1 MTANVCEKANVIG
14 MNDLSPIAN
23 LHLIM
28 DNKLKGKFLYWLGW
42 KIVDIAE
49 VLEEKERTV
58 QAWKT
63 RDEWEKEKP
72 ENRVECALTVR
83 LMQLILKNKKT
94 SGDLKEI
101 DFLMR
106 QYKEFARI
114 EKYRLDGSEADL
126 NPNIQ
131 RRNTA
136 SRKKVPNH
144 FDEEQIEQMVLAFEE
159 RLFEYQWTWYRAMDQ
174 RSRMILKSRQIGAT
188 YYFAFE
194 ALIDALKTGRNQIF
208 LSASKAQA
216 HIFKHYIRTYA
227 EEICG
232 VELTGDP
239 IVLSNGAELRF
250 LGTNYRTAQ
259 GHHGNL
265 YFDEIFWTHGFAEL
279 EKVASAMATHETWR
293 KTYFSTPSTITH
305 EAYEFW
311 TGTRFN
317 KGRTK
322 DQQLKIDI
330 SHENLKDGK
339 VCEDLMWRQ
348 IVTVEDAKAGGCDL
362 FNIERLKFEYA
373 PDDFQ
378 NLFMCKFVDDGQS
391 MFPLSMLQCCMVD
404 TFEVWNDFKPHH
416 ARAFAN
422 RPVWVGYDPARTGD
436 NAGLVVV
443 APPLVPGGKFR
454 VLECHQFKGDD
465 FAQQAEH
472 IKNITLR
479 YNVVYIGIDTTGM
492 GYGVAELVRQF
503 FPALTTFNY
512 SPEVKSN
519 LVYKTLDV
527 VRNGRLEYDSGNKD
541 LTQSLMSIKKTLT
554 ASQKQITFTAGR
566 SDDVGHADLAWA
578 LMHAIYN
585 EPLAGITETN
595 SSMIEIYS

>member
-1 MTANVCEKANVIG
+1 

-49 VLEEKERTV
+49 VLEENERTV

-63 RDEWEKEKP
+63 REEWEKEKP
-72 ENRVECALTVR
+72 ENRVENALTVR
-83 LMQLILKNKKT
+83 LMTLILKNKKT
-94 SGDLKEI
+94 SGDIKEI
-101 DFLMR
+101 DMLMR
-106 QYKEFARI
+106 AYKEFARI
-114 EKYRLDGSEADL
+114 EKYRLDGNEADL
-126 NPNIQ
+126 NPEI
-131 RRNTA
+131 RKRNTA
-136 SRKKVPNH
+136 PRKKVPNH
-144 FDEEQIEQMVLAFEE
+144 FTDEQVEEMVVAFEE

-216 HIFKHYIRTYA
+216 HIFKHYIKTYA

-293 KTYFSTPSTITH
+293 KTYFSTPSSITH

-317 KGRTK
+317 KGKPK
-322 DQQLKIDI
+322 DQHLKIDV
-330 SHENLKDGK
+330 SHDALKDGR

-348 IVTVEDAKAGGCDL
+348 IVTVEDAQAGGCNL
-362 FNIERLKFEYA
+362 FNIERLKFEYS
-373 PDDFQ
+373 PEDFR
-378 NLFMCKFVDDGQS
+378 NLFMCEFVDDGQS
-391 MFPLSMLQCCMVD
+391 MFPLGMLLSCMVD
-404 TFEVWNDFKPHH
+404 TWDIWNDFKPFH
-416 ARAFAN
+416 N
-422 RPVWVGYDPARTGD
+422 RPFGNKPVWVGYDPARTGD

-443 APPLVPGGKFR
+443 APPVVAGGKFR

-479 YNVVYIGIDTTGM
+479 YNVTYIGIDVTGM

-503 FPALTTFNY
+503 FPALTTFTY

-527 VRNGRLEYDSGNKD
+527 TRNGRLEFDASNKD
-541 LTQSLMSIKKTLT
+541 LAQSLMSIKKTLT

-566 SDDVGHADLAWA
+566 SDEVGHADLAWA

-585 EPLAGITETN
+585 EPLAGITESNT
-595 SSMIEIYS
+595 SMIEIYS

>member
-1 MTANVCEKANVIG
+1 MA

-28 DNKLKGKFLYWLGW
+28 DNKLKGKFLFWLGW

-94 SGDLKEI
+94 SGDIKEI
-101 DFLMR
+101 DLLMR
-106 QYKEFARI
+106 TYKDFARI
-114 EKYRLDGSEADL
+114 EKYRLDGSEVDL
-126 NPNIQ
+126 NPNL
-131 RRNTA
+131 RKRNTA
-136 SRKKVPNH
+136 ARKKVPNH
-144 FDEEQIEQMVLAFEE
+144 FDEEQIEEMVLAFEE

-227 EEICG
+227 EEVCG

-239 IVLSNGAELRF
+239 IILSNGAELRF

-279 EKVASAMATHETWR
+279 EKVASAMATHDTWR
-293 KTYFSTPSTITH
+293 KTYFSTPSSITH
-305 EAYEFW
+305 EAYSFW

-317 KGRTK
+317 KGKPK
-322 DQQLKIDI
+322 DKQLNIDI
-330 SHENLKDGK
+330 SHKSLKDGR

-348 IVTVEDAKAGGCDL
+348 IVTVEDAKAGGCNL

-378 NLFMCKFVDDGQS
+378 NLFMCEFVDDGQS
-391 MFPLSMLQCCMVD
+391 MFPLSMLQTCMVD
-404 TFEVWNDFKPHH
+404 TWDKWNDFKPFH
-416 ARAFAN
+416 N
-422 RPVWVGYDPARTGD
+422 RPFGNKPVWVGYDPARTGD

-443 APPLVPGGKFR
+443 APPAVAGGKFR
-454 VLECHQFKGDD
+454 ILECHQFKGDD

-472 IKNITLR
+472 IRNITLR
-479 YNVVYIGIDTTGM
+479 YNVTYIGIDTTGM
-492 GYGVAELVRQF
+492 GYGVAELVAQF
-503 FPALTTFNY
+503 FPAVNTFNY

-527 VRNGRLEYDSGNKD
+527 VRNGRLEFDAGNKD
-541 LTQSLMSIKKTLT
+541 LAQSLMSIKKTLT

-566 SDDVGHADLAWA
+566 SDEVGHADLAWA